1 MLLYQL
7 KYLYLYD
14 TLECMKKIFLTLIIL
29 ISASLSA
36 NSFDFVEN
44 SVYYNLQ
51 TQKWSLNRQ
60 TPKDVKLIY
69 KMYSASGGYSEY
81 YNNRGKLAIGPFSN
95 REFIDDGNLIGIDNG
110 NLKLIKYYYDN
121 GYFRNSI
128 LDEGYIG
135 KLFPEIE
142 IIKLSQFVN
151 NEITIYKKPLEQK
164 KILILNDTKNNY
176 YKYTFKPANIED
188 KDITGLI
195 TVSKFGKI
203 VFSHYGDDNE
213 FFPALK
219 IHVKRSKNETK

>member
-1 MLLYQL
+1 MLFYEL

-142 IIKLSQFVN
+142 IIKLSKFVN

>member
-1 MLLYQL
+1 
-7 KYLYLYD
+7 
-14 TLECMKKIFLTLIIL
+14 MKKIFLTLIIL

-176 YKYTFKPANIED
+176 YKYTFKPVNIED

>member
-1 MLLYQL
+1 
-7 KYLYLYD
+7 
-14 TLECMKKIFLTLIIL
+14 MKKIFLTLIIL

-51 TQKWSLNRQ
+51 TQKWSAKRT
-60 TPKDVKLIY
+60 TPKDIKLIY
-69 KMYSASGGYSEY
+69 KMYSTSGGYSEY

-195 TVSKFGKI
+195 TVGKFGKI

>member
-1 MLLYQL
+1 
-7 KYLYLYD
+7 
-14 TLECMKKIFLTLIIL
+14 MKKIFLTLIIL

-95 REFIDDGNLIGIDNG
+95 SEFIDDGNLIGIDNG

>member
-1 MLLYQL
+1 
-7 KYLYLYD
+7 
-14 TLECMKKIFLTLIIL
+14 MKKIFLTLIIL

-69 KMYSASGGYSEY
+69 KMYSTSGGYSEY

-142 IIKLSQFVN
+142 IIKLSKFVN

>member
-1 MLLYQL
+1 
-7 KYLYLYD
+7 
-14 TLECMKKIFLTLIIL
+14 MKKIFLTLIIL

>member
-1 MLLYQL
+1 
-7 KYLYLYD
+7 
-14 TLECMKKIFLTLIIL
+14 MKKIFITLFIL
-29 ISASLSA
+29 IFSALNA

-121 GYFRNSI
+121 GYFMNSI
-128 LDEGYIG
+128 LDEGYIE

-142 IIKLSQFVN
+142 IIKLSKFVN

>member
-1 MLLYQL
+1 
-7 KYLYLYD
+7 
-14 TLECMKKIFLTLIIL
+14 MKKIFLTLIIL

-128 LDEGYIG
+128 LDEGYIE

-142 IIKLSQFVN
+142 IIKLSKFVN

>member
-1 MLLYQL
+1 MI
-7 KYLYLYD
+7 
-14 TLECMKKIFLTLIIL
+14 KIFLTLIIL

-128 LDEGYIG
+128 LDEGYIE

>member
-1 MLLYQL
+1 
-7 KYLYLYD
+7 
-14 TLECMKKIFLTLIIL
+14 MKKIFLTLIIL

-51 TQKWSLNRQ
+51 TQKWSAKRT

-69 KMYSASGGYSEY
+69 KMYSTSGGYSEY

-128 LDEGYIG
+128 LDEGYIK

>member
-1 MLLYQL
+1 MLFYEL

-176 YKYTFKPANIED
+176 YKYTFKPTNIED

>member
-1 MLLYQL
+1 
-7 KYLYLYD
+7 
-14 TLECMKKIFLTLIIL
+14 MKKIFLTLIIL

-60 TPKDVKLIY
+60 TPKDIKLIY
-69 KMYSASGGYSEY
+69 KMYSTSGGYSEY

>member
-1 MLLYQL
+1 
-7 KYLYLYD
+7 
-14 TLECMKKIFLTLIIL
+14 MKKIFLTLIIL
-29 ISASLSA
+29 ILASLSA

-51 TQKWSLNRQ
+51 TQKWSAKRT
-60 TPKDVKLIY
+60 TPKDIKLIY
-69 KMYSASGGYSEY
+69 KMYSTSGGYSEY

-142 IIKLSQFVN
+142 IIKLSKFVN

>member
-1 MLLYQL
+1 
-7 KYLYLYD
+7 
-14 TLECMKKIFLTLIIL
+14 MKKIFLTLIIL

-51 TQKWSLNRQ
+51 TQKWSAKRT
-60 TPKDVKLIY
+60 TPKDIKLIY
-69 KMYSASGGYSEY
+69 KMYSTSGGYSEY

-195 TVSKFGKI
+195 TVGKFGKI
-203 VFSHYGDDNE
+203 IFSHYGDDNE

>member
-1 MLLYQL
+1 
-7 KYLYLYD
+7 
-14 TLECMKKIFLTLIIL
+14 MKKIFFTLIIL

>member
-1 MLLYQL
+1 MLFYEL

-51 TQKWSLNRQ
+51 TQKWSAKRT
-60 TPKDVKLIY
+60 TPKDIKLIY
-69 KMYSASGGYSEY
+69 KMYSTSGGYSEY

-142 IIKLSQFVN
+142 IIKLSKFVN

-195 TVSKFGKI
+195 TVGKFGKI

>member
-1 MLLYQL
+1 
-7 KYLYLYD
+7 
-14 TLECMKKIFLTLIIL
+14 MKKIFLTLIIL

-128 LDEGYIG
+128 LDEGYIE

-142 IIKLSQFVN
+142 IIKLSKFVN

-176 YKYTFKPANIED
+176 YKYTFKPANVED

>member
-1 MLLYQL
+1 
-7 KYLYLYD
+7 
-14 TLECMKKIFLTLIIL
+14 MKKIFLTLIIL

-128 LDEGYIG
+128 LDEGYIE

-151 NEITIYKKPLEQK
+151 NEITICKKPLEQK

>member
-1 MLLYQL
+1 MLFYEL

-14 TLECMKKIFLTLIIL
+14 TLECMKKIFLTLNIL

-128 LDEGYIG
+128 LDEGYIE

>member
-1 MLLYQL
+1 MLFYEL

-29 ISASLSA
+29 ISVSLSA

-51 TQKWSLNRQ
+51 TQKWSTKRT
-60 TPKDVKLIY
+60 TPKDIKLIY
-69 KMYSASGGYSEY
+69 KMYSTSGGYSEY

>member
-1 MLLYQL
+1 
-7 KYLYLYD
+7 
-14 TLECMKKIFLTLIIL
+14 MKKIFLTLIIL

-36 NSFDFVEN
+36 NSFEFVEN

>member
-1 MLLYQL
+1 
-7 KYLYLYD
+7 
-14 TLECMKKIFLTLIIL
+14 MKKIFITLFIL
-29 ISASLSA
+29 IFSALNA

-128 LDEGYIG
+128 LDEGYI
-135 KLFPEIE
+135 
-142 IIKLSQFVN
+142 
-151 NEITIYKKPLEQK
+151 
-164 KILILNDTKNNY
+164 
-176 YKYTFKPANIED
+176 
-188 KDITGLI
+188 
-195 TVSKFGKI
+195 
-203 VFSHYGDDNE
+203 
-213 FFPALK
+213 
-219 IHVKRSKNETK
+219 

>member
-1 MLLYQL
+1 
-7 KYLYLYD
+7 
-14 TLECMKKIFLTLIIL
+14 MKKIFFTLIIL

-176 YKYTFKPANIED
+176 YKYTFKPTNIED

>member
-1 MLLYQL
+1 MLFYEL

-176 YKYTFKPANIED
+176 YKYSFKPANIED

>member
-1 MLLYQL
+1 
-7 KYLYLYD
+7 
-14 TLECMKKIFLTLIIL
+14 MKKIFLTLIIL
-29 ISASLSA
+29 ILASLSA

-142 IIKLSQFVN
+142 IIKLSKFVN

>member
-1 MLLYQL
+1 
-7 KYLYLYD
+7 
-14 TLECMKKIFLTLIIL
+14 MKKIFITLFIL
-29 ISASLSA
+29 IFSALNA

-128 LDEGYIG
+128 LDEGYIE

>member
-1 MLLYQL
+1 MLFYEL

-51 TQKWSLNRQ
+51 TQKWSLNRL

>member
-1 MLLYQL
+1 
-7 KYLYLYD
+7 
-14 TLECMKKIFLTLIIL
+14 MKKIFLTLIIL

-36 NSFDFVEN
+36 DSFDFVEN

>member
-1 MLLYQL
+1 MLFYEL

>member
-1 MLLYQL
+1 
-7 KYLYLYD
+7 
-14 TLECMKKIFLTLIIL
+14 MKKIFITLFIL
-29 ISASLSA
+29 IFSALNA

>member
-1 MLLYQL
+1 MLFYEL

-142 IIKLSQFVN
+142 IIKLSLFVN

>member
-1 MLLYQL
+1 MLFYEL

-128 LDEGYIG
+128 LDEGYIE

-151 NEITIYKKPLEQK
+151 NEITICKKPLEQK

>member
-1 MLLYQL
+1 
-7 KYLYLYD
+7 
-14 TLECMKKIFLTLIIL
+14 MKKIFLTLIIL

-36 NSFDFVEN
+36 NSFDFVES

-128 LDEGYIG
+128 LDEGYIE

>member
-1 MLLYQL
+1 MLFYEL

-36 NSFDFVEN
+36 NSFDFVES

-128 LDEGYIG
+128 LDEGYIE

>member
-1 MLLYQL
+1 MLFYEL

-95 REFIDDGNLIGIDNG
+95 REFIDGGNLIGIDNG

-128 LDEGYIG
+128 LDEGYIE

>member
-1 MLLYQL
+1 
-7 KYLYLYD
+7 
-14 TLECMKKIFLTLIIL
+14 MKKIFLTLIIL

-142 IIKLSQFVN
+142 IIKLSKFVN

>member
-1 MLLYQL
+1 
-7 KYLYLYD
+7 
-14 TLECMKKIFLTLIIL
+14 MKKIFLTLIIL

-219 IHVKRSKNETK
+219 IHVKRFKNETK